1 MKFLTFDETR
11 DFPYY
16 KHNPRISKG
25 QWFILLLLIPIGL
38 LGSVLIQPEIVGS
51 MFFCFILLI
60 PLLYFSNW
68 DYKLMFHKPTKNEII
83 LGVLMFAGYM
93 IYAILM
99 GFVLDTFHLS
109 APEITE
115 DMGITLMSIVS
126 LIFSMMGEE
135 LLKFIPLMLLL
146 RIFYKY
152 SNNRKLSIALSTA
165 IVMMGF
171 GFLHYAPGYTTLISA
186 LALQGFG
193 TIFEMY
199 GYLKTKN
206 IFVPYISHIL
216 TDAVAFI
223 LIMQGVG

>member
-1 MKFLTFDETR
+1 
-11 DFPYY
+11 
-16 KHNPRISKG
+16 
-25 QWFILLLLIPIGL
+25 
-38 LGSVLIQPEIVGS
+38 
-51 MFFCFILLI
+51 
-60 PLLYFSNW
+60 
-68 DYKLMFHKPTKNEII
+68 
-83 LGVLMFAGYM
+83 
-93 IYAILM
+93 
-99 GFVLDTFHLS
+99 
-109 APEITE
+109 
-115 DMGITLMSIVS
+115 
-126 LIFSMMGEE
+126 MGEE

-171 GFLHYAPGYTTLISA
+171 GFLHYAPGYTTMISA